1 VWAHSAEPNGVA
13 VWRDTAPICDHGGM
27 RAALVTHSSS
37 LDHVAPWH
45 HPERPERIAA
55 AVEGARASD
64 VEIIEVEARAATRPE
79 LQAVHKES
87 FLERIQRLSIEGGGA
102 LDSDTYVSAASW
114 DAARFAAGA
123 GITAVEAIEGG
134 YADFGFAAV
143 RPPGHHAEAARAM
156 GFCLLNNVAVTAAA
170 LVSRGSK
177 VAVVDWDAHHGNG
190 TQELFIG
197 SPDVLYLSVHHA
209 PFYPGTGRVEEVG
222 GGLGTGTSV
231 NIPLPAGS
239 GGTTYRDAFARI
251 VLPVIDQYGPDWL
264 LVSAGYDG
272 HAEDPLGGMKLFA
285 GDYESM
291 AASLGMA
298 MGRTNTVFILE
309 GGYNL
314 KAIATSVTAT
324 LNGFA
329 FGTVPIERPEDRDPW
344 VDNAVAVD
352 SLFWDLD

>member
-1 VWAHSAEPNGVA
+1 MLRFGVSPWQRA
-13 VWRDTAPICDHGGM
+13 TMGVM
-27 RAALVTHSSS
+27 RVALVTHPSS
-37 LDHVAPWH
+37 LNHVAPWD

-55 AVEGARASD
+55 AVEGVRASG
-64 VEIIEVEARAATRPE
+64 VEIVEIEARSATRSE
-79 LQAVHKES
+79 LLAVHKEDY
-87 FLERIQRLSIEGGGA
+87 LGRIRQVSTDGGGA
-102 LDSDTYVSAASW
+102 LDSDTFVSRDSWTAALY
-114 DAARFAAGA
+114 AAGA
-123 GITAVEAIEGG
+123 GLTAVEAIERGR
-134 YADFGFAAV
+134 AEFAFAAV
-143 RPPGHHAEAARAM
+143 RPPGHHAEASRAM

-170 LVSRGSK
+170 LVQRGAK

-190 TQELFIG
+190 TQDLFIG
-197 SPDVLYLSVHHA
+197 SPDVLYVSMHHA

-239 GGTTYRDAFARI
+239 GGPSYRDAFARI

-272 HAEDPLGGMKLFA
+272 HADDPLGGMMLHA
-285 GDYESM
+285 SDYEAMS
-291 AASLGMA
+291 ASLGVA
-298 MGRTNTVFILE
+298 MDHTNTVFLLE

-314 KAIATSVTAT
+314 NAIAESVTAT
-324 LNGFA
+324 INGFA
-329 FGTVPIERPEDRDPW
+329 LGSVAIERSEDGDPW

>member
-1 VWAHSAEPNGVA
+1 
-13 VWRDTAPICDHGGM
+13 M
-27 RAALVTHSSS
+27 RAALITHPAS
-37 LDHVAPWH
+37 LDHVAPWD

-55 AVEGARASD
+55 AVDGARASA
-64 VEIIEVEARAATRPE
+64 VEIVEVEARAATRSE
-79 LQAVHKES
+79 LLAVHDDEYLALVETVS
-87 FLERIQRLSIEGGGA
+87 REGGGA
-102 LDSDTYVSAASW
+102 LDSDTYVSAKSW
-114 DAARFAAGA
+114 TAALYAAGA
-123 GITAVEAIEGG
+123 GLTAVETIERGK
-134 YADFGFAAV
+134 ADFAFAAV

-170 LVSRGSK
+170 LNDRGAK

-190 TQELFIG
+190 TQDLFIG
-197 SPDVLYLSVHHA
+197 SPDVLYLSIHHA

-239 GGTTYRDAFARI
+239 GGPSYRDAFARV
-251 VLPVIDQYGPDWL
+251 VLPVLDQYGPDWL

-272 HAEDPLGGMKLFA
+272 HADDPLGGMMLRA
-285 GDYESM
+285 SDYEAM

-298 MGRTNTVFILE
+298 MDRTSTVFLLE

-314 KAIATSVTAT
+314 NAIAESVTAT
-324 LNGFA
+324 INGFA
-329 FGTVPIERPEDRDPW
+329 LGSVSIERSENRDPW

>member
-1 VWAHSAEPNGVA
+1 
-13 VWRDTAPICDHGGM
+13 M

-37 LDHVAPWH
+37 LDHVAPWD
-45 HPERPERIAA
+45 HPERPERISA
-55 AVEGARASD
+55 AVEGARESR
-64 VEIIEVEARAATRPE
+64 VEIVEVEARPATRTE
-79 LQAVHKES
+79 LLAVHNERY
-87 FLERIQRLSIEGGGA
+87 LERVQRVAMEGGGA

-114 DAARFAAGA
+114 TAAQHAAGA
-123 GITAVEAIEGG
+123 GLTAVETIEGG
-134 YADFGFAAV
+134 FADFGFAAV

-170 LVSRGSK
+170 LVKRGSK

-190 TQELFIG
+190 TQDLFSG
-197 SPDVLYLSVHHA
+197 SPDVLYLSIHHA

-239 GGTTYRDAFARI
+239 GGPSYRDAFARI

-264 LVSAGYDG
+264 LVSAGYDS
-272 HAEDPLGGMKLFA
+272 HAEDPLGGMGLVA
-285 GDYESM
+285 SDYEAM
-291 AASLGMA
+291 AASLGITMD
-298 MGRTNTVFILE
+298 RTNTVFILE

-314 KAIATSVTAT
+314 NAVAESVAAT

-329 FGTVPIERPEDRDPW
+329 FGTVPIERSDGSDPW
-344 VDNAVAVD
+344 VDSAVAVD

>member
-1 VWAHSAEPNGVA
+1 
-13 VWRDTAPICDHGGM
+13 M

-37 LDHVAPWH
+37 LGHVAPWD

-55 AVEGARASD
+55 AVAGVRASK
-64 VEIIEVEARAATRPE
+64 VEIVEVEARAATRAE
-79 LQAVHKES
+79 LLAVHNES
-87 FLERIQRLSIEGGGA
+87 YLDRVQRVSMEGGGA

-114 DAARFAAGA
+114 TAAQHAAGA
-123 GITAVEAIEGG
+123 GLTAVEAIEGG
-134 YADFGFAAV
+134 SADFGFAAV
-143 RPPGHHAEAARAM
+143 RPPGHHAESARAM

-170 LVSRGSK
+170 LVKRGSK

-190 TQELFIG
+190 TQDLFIG
-197 SPDVLYLSVHHA
+197 SPDVLYVSIHHA

-222 GGLGTGTSV
+222 GGLGTGTSI

-239 GGTTYRDAFARI
+239 GGQSYRDAFARI

-272 HAEDPLGGMKLFA
+272 HAADPLGGMGLVE
-285 GDYESM
+285 GDYEAM
-291 AASLGMA
+291 AASLGIA
-298 MGRTNTVFILE
+298 MDRTNTVFILE

-314 KAIATSVTAT
+314 DAIAASVAVT
-324 LNGFA
+324 LDGFA
-329 FGTVPIERPEDRDPW
+329 FGTVPIERSEDHDPH
-344 VDNAVAVD
+344 VDYAVAVD

>member
-1 VWAHSAEPNGVA
+1 
-13 VWRDTAPICDHGGM
+13 M
-27 RAALVTHSSS
+27 RAALVTHPSGR
-37 LDHVAPWH
+37 DHVAPWD

-64 VEIIEVEARAATRPE
+64 VEIVDVEARAATRPE
-79 LQAVHKES
+79 LLAVHSES
-87 FLERIQRLSIEGGGA
+87 YLERVEQLSLEGGGA

-114 DAARFAAGA
+114 RAAQFAAGA
-123 GITAVEAIEGG
+123 GITAVETIEAG

-143 RPPGHHAEAARAM
+143 RPPGHHAEEARAM
-156 GFCLLNNVAVTAAA
+156 GFCLLNNAAVTAAS
-170 LVSRGSK
+170 LVSRGAR

-190 TQELFIG
+190 TQDLFIG
-197 SPDVLYLSVHHA
+197 SPDVLYLSMHHA

-222 GGLGTGTSV
+222 GGLGTGTSI

-239 GGTTYRDAFARI
+239 GGPSYRDAFARI
-251 VLPVIDQYGPDWL
+251 VLPVLEQYGADWL
-264 LVSAGYDG
+264 IVSAGYDG
-272 HAEDPLGGMKLFA
+272 HVEDPLGGMALIES
-285 GDYESM
+285 DYQSM
-291 AASLGMA
+291 AASLGLA
-298 MGRTNTVFILE
+298 TGRTNTVFLLE

-314 KAIATSVTAT
+314 RAVKGSVTAT

-329 FGTVPIERPEDRDPW
+329 FGTVPIERPEARDPW